1 VSSERAGAE
10 ASPIELEELL
20 AGYRPAPGTFDEMMD
35 EGGQVRPHW
44 RAFVSRLA
52 ALGPD
57 EIRSRFET
65 VDRYLKDSGVFYRV
79 YDEPGTGERHW
90 PLSHMPLII
99 APDEWKQIEA
109 GVIQRARLI
118 EGVLADCYGKA
129 RLVAERR
136 LPAAV
141 IAGSPDYLRPLVNAA
156 PEGTRHLFLYAV
168 DLGRSPRGYWWVI
181 RDRAQAPSG
190 LGYALENRIALSRSI
205 SGIYRSYDVERLA
218 PFFDLL
224 RSGLAR
230 LREPGDAGTCLLSPG
245 PHNETYFEHTY
256 LARHL
261 GLRLVEGVDLTVQED
276 KVYLRTVAGLRRVN
290 ALLRR
295 VDGEFAD
302 PLELNG
308 SSHLGVAGLVQVIRQ
323 GNVVLANALGSGL
336 AEARALR
343 GFLPALAEPLLGEH
357 LIMPNVATWWCGQEA
372 EREYVLDNIDRLVIA
387 PAFTRSVAGALSG
400 GPWVIAETNAAER
413 NQIVRAIETRGIDL
427 VGQETVTLST
437 TPAWADGRLEPHP
450 FIFRV
455 FVAATE
461 NGYAVMPGGFAL
473 IGDKNDVRAV
483 SMQRGARSADVW
495 VLSDGPV
502 AQAAAPSAPR
512 QVAIRR
518 ATSALPS
525 RAADNLFWLARY
537 IERAEDTLRLVRAL
551 AARLSERRDAR
562 RADTIGLADLLF
574 RRGAAPS
581 PPVPGDLGLSAA
593 SAMFEAELDGALP
606 ALVAAAR
613 RAAFVIRDRF
623 PTDAWRAL
631 EDLSAFVQSL
641 GGTGGSPREV
651 YDKAN
656 TALRM
661 IAAVNGF
668 QLENMN
674 RLAGW
679 NFLKLGLSI
688 ERALATCRYVR
699 QFGVA
704 VSASPE
710 ELDLILELGDTQIT
724 YRMRYPFG
732 AAAAPVLDL
741 VLLDRSN
748 PRALA
753 FQLSRISVHLN
764 ALPLLPPDNRPTP
777 ALSTSERLLVSVS
790 ALDPGKVRGETLL
803 GMENELMRC
812 SEEISESYFRVR
824 RPAVPRSVTP

>member
-10 ASPIELEELL
+10 ANPIELEELL
-20 AGYRPAPGTFDEMMD
+20 AGYRPAPGTYDEMMD
-35 EGGQVRPHW
+35 EGGEIRPHW

-52 ALGPD
+52 ALGSD
-57 EIRSRFET
+57 EIRARFEAA
-65 VDRYLKDSGVFYRV
+65 DRYLKDSGVFYRV
-79 YDEPGTGERHW
+79 YDEPGTGERPW
-90 PLSHMPLII
+90 PLSHMPLIM
-99 APDEWKQIEA
+99 APDEWAQIEA

-118 EGVLADCYGKA
+118 EAVLADCYGRA

-156 PEGTRHLFLYAV
+156 PDGTRHVFLYAV
-168 DLGRSPRGYWWVI
+168 DLGRSPGGYWWVI

-218 PFFDLL
+218 PFFDDL

-230 LREPGDAGTCLLSPG
+230 LRQPGDAGTCLLTPG
-245 PHNETYFEHTY
+245 PHNETYFEHAY

-308 SSHLGVAGLVQVIRQ
+308 SSQLGVAGLVQAIRQ

-343 GFLPALAEPLLGEH
+343 GFLPALAEPLLGENP
-357 LIMPNVATWWCGQEA
+357 LMPNVATWWCGQEA
-372 EREYVLDNIDRLVIA
+372 EREYVLENIDRMVVA
-387 PAFTRSVAGALSG
+387 PAFTRTVAGAVSD
-400 GPWVIAETNAAER
+400 GPWVMAETSAKER
-413 NQIVRAIETRGIDL
+413 RRIIEAITTRGIDF

-437 TPAWADGRLEPHP
+437 TPAWADGKLEPHP

-461 NGYAVMPGGFAL
+461 NGYSVMPGGFAL

-502 AQAAAPSAPR
+502 PQTTAPSVRR
-512 QVAIRR
+512 QVPIRR

-537 IERAEDTLRLVRAL
+537 IERAENTLRLVRAL
-551 AARLSERRDAR
+551 ASRLSERREAR
-562 RADTIGLADLLF
+562 RADTIGIADLLF
-574 RRGAAPS
+574 RCGAAPN
-581 PPVPGDLGLSAA
+581 PPLPGDIGQSAA
-593 SAMFEAELDGALP
+593 AAMFDAGLDGALP
-606 ALVAAAR
+606 TLVAAAR
-613 RAAFVIRDRF
+613 RTAFVIRDRF
-623 PTDAWRAL
+623 PTDAWRAI
-631 EDLSAFVQSL
+631 EDLSAFALSL
-641 GGTGGSPREV
+641 DGSIGSPREV

-699 QFGVA
+699 RFGIAENV
-704 VSASPE
+704 SPE

-748 PRALA
+748 PRSLA

-777 ALSTSERLLVSVS
+777 ALATSERLLAAVS
-790 ALDPGKVRGETLL
+790 ALDPGHVRADTLL
-803 GMENELMRC
+803 GVENELMRC

-824 RPAVPRSVTP
+824 NPAVPRGAAP